1 MNILIFTGGNPPDFF
16 DFIKFY
22 DRIVEND
29 DVIIAVDSGAD
40 TLYKYSLC
48 MKNNTNIAVSN
59 STIQERM
66 LNSLNNNTILTPDYL
81 IGDMDSIEG
90 KEISNLFPGVKI
102 EKYDS
107 YKDLTDTELS
117 LIKARQINP
126 DANVILIGGNGGRPD
141 HFIGI
146 LETFSSEFHPSVW
159 LCGPQVV
166 YYLSKE
172 ELLVA
177 DNLDENDVISISRVL
192 PGTQEGKVRTT
203 GLEWSDACMRKRGM
217 PSISNRIKK
226 EGTDSTVTVL
236 AEDAPFLVF
245 LPYNAVVKVQ
255 RKDK

>member
-16 DFIKFY
+16 DFIRFY
-22 DRIVEND
+22 NRTVEKD

-40 TLYKYSLC
+40 TLYKYLEC
-48 MKNNTNIAVSN
+48 IKNNTNNADLN
-59 STIQERM
+59 STIQENM
-66 LNSLNNNTILTPDYL
+66 LNSLINNTVLMPDYL

-90 KEISNLFPGVKI
+90 KEIPSLFPGVKI
-102 EKYDS
+102 EKFDS

-146 LETFSSEFHPSVW
+146 LETFSSEFHPSAW

-166 YYLSKE
+166 YYLSDE
-172 ELLVA
+172 ALLVA
-177 DNLDENDVISISRVL
+177 DNLNENDIISISRVL

-203 GLEWSDACMRKRGM
+203 GLEWSDASMRKRGM

-226 EGTDSTVTVL
+226 EGTDTTVTVL
-236 AEDAPFLVF
+236 AEGAPFLVF
-245 LPYNAVVKVQ
+245 LPYSAMVKVRQ
-255 RKDK
+255 RDK